1 LIRYGFVKDYTVW
14 KFHGEAED
22 LSAGASRGNSST
34 TIAAVNAEEQ
44 PSAVAASGHDT
55 APGDN
60 VDRDYIT
67 MDDLLEDMADDDDIN
82 GDGGELAG
90 VMEPEDA
97 ELFEELANRLDH
109 DDVLFGRPRWL
120 ENFREMKQATIDPPY
135 KDCPK
140 QWTAPRFNL

>member
-1 LIRYGFVKDYTVW
+1 
-14 KFHGEAED
+14 
-22 LSAGASRGNSST
+22 
-34 TIAAVNAEEQ
+34 
-44 PSAVAASGHDT
+44 
-55 APGDN
+55 
-60 VDRDYIT
+60 